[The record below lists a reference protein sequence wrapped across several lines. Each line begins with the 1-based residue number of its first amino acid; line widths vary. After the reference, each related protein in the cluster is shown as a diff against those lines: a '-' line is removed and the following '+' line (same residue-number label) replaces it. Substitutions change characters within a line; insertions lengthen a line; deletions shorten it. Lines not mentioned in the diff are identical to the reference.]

1 MQDSTVFCVI
11 IVEIIKKEIRNE
23 KEKSVMDKC
32 THADTGRM

>member
-1 MQDSTVFCVI
+1 MQDSTVFLVI

-32 THADTGRM
+32 SFADIDRM

>member
-32 THADTGRM
+32 TPADTGRM